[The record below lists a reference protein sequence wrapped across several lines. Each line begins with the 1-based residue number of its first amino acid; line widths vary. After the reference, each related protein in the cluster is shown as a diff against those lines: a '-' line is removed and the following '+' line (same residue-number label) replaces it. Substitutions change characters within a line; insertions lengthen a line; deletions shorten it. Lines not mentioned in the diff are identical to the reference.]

1 MLNQITTAKRE
12 AWAKFVKLF
21 PKLASFPEPSIR
33 INNRLSSTAG
43 RCFYE
48 SNEIDISSKLFAI
61 DPQEILNQT
70 VPHEVAHQV
79 AYNLFGDTG
88 HGAAWKQCM
97 VAYGLEPARCHS
109 IGQEKLA
116 PSAIEREAHRAEFSL
131 GARVRFEAKGFKYSG
146 HVVKVNRVTV
156 KVQVSGP
163 YAGVWTVP
171 LANETLKPYA

>member
-1 MLNQITTAKRE
+1 M
-12 AWAKFVKLF
+12 
-21 PKLASFPEPSIR
+21 
-33 INNRLSSTAG
+33 
-43 RCFYE
+43 CYY
-48 SNEIDISSKLFAI
+48 NENHIAISSKLFAI
-61 DPQEILNQT
+61 DADYILRDT

-88 HGAAWKQCM
+88 HGKAWKECM
-97 VAYGLEPARCHS
+97 IAFGLEPNRCHT
-109 IGQEKLA
+109 IGQEKL
-116 PSAIEREAHRAEFSL
+116 PDNAIEREARRAEFAL

-171 LANETLKPYA
+171 LNNETLKPYD